1 MANVCDVI
9 KSNIEKYDDK
19 LLYVYYEGY
28 NILNKVSYREFGER
42 VKGFAGYLQSLE
54 SKGERAL
61 IILPSGIDYLVAYV
75 ACLFTNTISIPLYSV
90 NDLAQLENVKKILDD
105 SDAAYIITNNEQINI
120 LDKLMGELLEEF
132 CICNIDDYEPSKFV
146 EENLADSDMAYLQY
160 TSGSTSQ
167 AKGVII
173 SYENMYTNLLVMR
186 NNLKFCDEDIFSTWL
201 PLYFDMGLLGSA
213 MNTLFDGATCY
224 FTSAECF
231 MKQPDSWLNAISLY
245 KGTVVIAPN
254 FAYEMCLKLPDEVL
268 SKFDLSSIRV
278 MVNGSELVRS
288 GTLKSLAERFK
299 SLKLNPMTFNP
310 SYGLAENTLVVST
323 HSPGTGYKSVTLD
336 ENKLRENI
344 LEFTEDGLDIVAC
357 GKICDGVTG
366 KIMSLISDE
375 ELSEDE
381 IGELWVG
388 GNSVA
393 NGYWNGVD
401 NENFEKK
408 LPNNPMRFFV
418 TGDLGFMHEGYL
430 YIVGRKKD
438 TIIIRGKNFYS
449 QDIEDLVL
457 RHNKSE
463 IAVAVAFSV
472 DVNDQEELVIMAEMD
487 DLEKNKKEEI
497 KESIKNVVI
506 KNCKIVPNE
515 VVLCGTGVLPRTDS
529 GKVQRQVC
537 RKKFIQENL

>member
-1 MANVCDVI
+1 MAKVCDVI
-9 KSNIEKYDDK
+9 KSNIEKYNDK

-28 NILNKVSYREFGER
+28 NILNKVSYREFGDR
-42 VKGFAGYLQSLE
+42 VRGFAGYLQSVV
-54 SKGERAL
+54 SKGDRAI
-61 IILPSGIDYLVAYV
+61 IILPSGIEYLIAYV
-75 ACLFTNTISIPLYSV
+75 ACLFTNTISIPLYTI
-90 NDLAQLENVKKILDD
+90 NDVTQLENVKRIIDD
-105 SDAAYIITNNEQINI
+105 SDAEYIITNNEQ
-120 LDKLMGELLEEF
+120 LKVLEKLMGELLEEF
-132 CICNIDDYEPSKFV
+132 YICNVDEYGPMSFM
-146 EENLADSDMAYLQY
+146 EEELADNDMAYLQY
-160 TSGSTSQ
+160 TSGSTSK

-173 SYENMYTNLLVMR
+173 SYENMYTNLMVMR
-186 NNLKFCDEDIFSTWL
+186 NHLKFCDKDTFCTWL

-231 MKQPDSWLNAISLY
+231 MKQPDSWLNSISVY
-245 KGTVVIAPN
+245 RGTVVIAPN
-254 FAYEMCLKLPDEVL
+254 FAYEMCLKLSDEVL

-288 GTLKSLAERFK
+288 GTLSSLAERFK
-299 SLKLNPMTFNP
+299 SLNLNPMTFNP
-310 SYGLAENTLVVST
+310 SYGLAENTLVVSS
-323 HSPGTGYKSVTLD
+323 HIPGTGYKSVTLD

-357 GKICDGVTG
+357 GKICDGVIG
-366 KIMSLISDE
+366 KIVSITTGE
-375 ELSEDE
+375 VVGEDE

-401 NENFEKK
+401 NENFEKRF
-408 LPNNPMRFFV
+408 PNDSTRFFA
-418 TGDLGFMHEGYL
+418 TGDLGFIHEDYL

-457 RHNKSE
+457 RNNKNE
-463 IAVAVAFSV
+463 ISVAVAFSV
-472 DVNDQEELVIMAEMD
+472 DMNDQEELVIMAELD
-487 DLEKNKKEEI
+487 DIEKKKKEEI

-506 KNCKIVPNE
+506 NNCKIVPNK
-515 VVLCGTGVLPRTDS
+515 VVLCETGVLPRTDS
-529 GKVQRQVC
+529 GKVQRQGC
-537 RKKFIQENL
+537 RKKFIRENL